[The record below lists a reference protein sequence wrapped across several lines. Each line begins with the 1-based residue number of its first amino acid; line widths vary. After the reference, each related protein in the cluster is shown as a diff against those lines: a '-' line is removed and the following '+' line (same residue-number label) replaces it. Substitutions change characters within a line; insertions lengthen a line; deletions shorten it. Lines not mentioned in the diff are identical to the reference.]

1 VGHICLYER
10 TKKAF
15 LSGDHILNPISP
27 SVGLHAQSMGNPLSD
42 YLSSLQ
48 AIRELDVEMVL
59 PAHGDEFG
67 GFRER
72 IDELMEHHEERLQEI
87 CEILTRRGGQTA
99 YETASGMKWNLEGD
113 FEDWPPF
120 MRRLATTEAL
130 AHLELLVSRGAVQR
144 LISDGGTVRYGL
156 PVKV

>member
-42 YLSSLQ
+42 YLSSLH
-48 AIRELDVEMVL
+48 AIREMDVEMVL

-72 IDELMEHHEERLQEI
+72 IGELLEHHEERLQEI
-87 CEILTRRGGQTA
+87 CGILGDTGLGRRMRQLQD
-99 YETASGMKWNLEGD
+99 EVNLEGD
-113 FEDWPPF
+113 FEAAAVHETAGDD
-120 MRRLATTEAL
+120 RRWRT
-130 AHLELLVSRGAVQR
+130 
-144 LISDGGTVRYGL
+144 
-156 PVKV
+156 